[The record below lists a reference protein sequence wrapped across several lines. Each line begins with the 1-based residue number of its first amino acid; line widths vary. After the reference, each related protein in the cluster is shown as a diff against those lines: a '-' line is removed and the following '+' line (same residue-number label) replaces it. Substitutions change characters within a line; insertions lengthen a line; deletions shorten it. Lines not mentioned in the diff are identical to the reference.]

1 MQAPEGSNPFEEP
14 LASAEAPVEV
24 NQQAWDEDRSSAV
37 DIPPSRQSFRS
48 ALKPSSRAS
57 SRGGSP
63 DSWKPK
69 EAWLDDEALR
79 CLHHISSCSR
89 YCTRHAYVP
98 GLQPYVDVLNKWRQH
113 TNLKEVVRAS
123 PYTFFE
129 SLPKRSTL
137 EAIVDQYK
145 GIMPSAPPYPGV
157 SGSLNIDDVRRLMD
171 QVFKEKLNNDKMP
184 HHVGPL
190 LVEPP
195 NNWPARAD
203 GSLINDTTSE
213 LSLKEQSNRHNTV
226 AGIFQGY
233 RKKFFPPNKQN
244 PDRRAEDIVDFLRW
258 VNQAQRIA
266 GLSETEFRDILPN
279 LFGSFAAQKIHDM
292 IQNKYSLRE
301 IYRNLI
307 KSYTLTESPS
317 VALEKL
323 SKISSDNHDSLMS
336 LTDEVYRLANIVASE
351 KLTESSRQTA
361 KNEAVINA
369 ISRNVPRDW
378 KVPLERDIMEFRQN
392 VGFKEL
398 DCDEYLRLLRKYE
411 LGLDAHYHRHCGKNR
426 KSVSK
431 VVVASSQSTT
441 KTQEPVV
448 HPPNVSHD
456 SVNQL
461 DTTTSKPNQFR
472 NNARYFG
479 YQQKAGNGQHYN
491 NTSKA
496 NNNKHKNSS
505 YNATDGSKTYC
516 PFCNSRTHNPTECT
530 TFSPGQRTVTQEKC
544 SKCTL
549 GGFHQERH
557 CPVIRLGVRNKNFE
571 SGKNNS
577 SKNSNKSQTK

>member
-1 MQAPEGSNPFEEP
+1 MATNNPFEDP
-14 LASAEAPVEV
+14 LASPEVPVEV
-24 NQQAWDEDRSSAV
+24 PRQVDNEIFSTAERS
-37 DIPPSRQSFRS
+37 PSRQSIRS
-48 ALKPSSRAS
+48 ALKPSSRSS
-57 SRGGSP
+57 SRGVSP
-63 DSWKPK
+63 EAWTPND
-69 EAWLDDEALR
+69 AWLDDEALR
-79 CLHHISSCSR
+79 CLQHIKACSH
-89 YCTRHAYVP
+89 YCKKFSHVNA
-98 GLQPYVDVLNKWRQH
+98 LQPYVDIFNKWRQH
-113 TNLKEVVRAS
+113 PNLKEVVRAA
-123 PYTFFE
+123 PNMFFE
-129 SLPKRSTL
+129 SLPKKSTL
-137 EAIVDQYK
+137 EAITQQHLGVL
-145 GIMPSAPPYPGV
+145 PSAPPYPGV
-157 SGSLNIDDVRRLMD
+157 IGSVNIADVRRLMD
-171 QVFKEKLNNDKMP
+171 QVFKEKLKNDKMP

-195 NNWPARAD
+195 SNWPARAD
-203 GSLINDTTSE
+203 GSLIIDTTKE
-213 LSLKEQSNRHNTV
+213 LSPKEQNHRHSTV

-258 VNQAQRIA
+258 VNQAQRAA
-266 GLSETEFRDILPN
+266 GLSETEFRENLPN
-279 LFGSFAAQKIHDM
+279 LFGSIAAQKIHDM

-317 VALEKL
+317 VALDKL

-351 KLTESSRQTA
+351 KLTDTGRQTA

-392 VGFKEL
+392 VGLREI
-398 DCDEYLRLLRKYE
+398 DCDEFLRLLRKYE
-411 LGLDAHYHRHCGKNR
+411 LGLDTHFHRHCGKS
-426 KSVSK
+426 KKIVSK

-441 KTQEPVV
+441 KTFEPVV
-448 HPPNVSHD
+448 QHPNVSHD

-461 DTTTSKPNQFR
+461 NTSTTKPNQFR
-472 NNARYFG
+472 NNTRYTG
-479 YQQKAGNGQHYN
+479 YQQPKQGNGQHYN
-491 NTSKA
+491 NTNTSKFNKNK
-496 NNNKHKNSS
+496 NNNAN
-505 YNATDGSKTYC
+505 DGSKTYC
-516 PFCNSRTHNPTECT
+516 PFCNSKTHNPTECT
-530 TFSPGQRTVTQEKC
+530 TFSPAQRTMTQERC

-577 SKNSNKSQTK
+577 SKNSNNLSNK

>member
-1 MQAPEGSNPFEEP
+1 MEGGNPFEEP
-14 LASAEAPVEV
+14 SASASATAGVPLEV
-24 NQQAWDEDRSSAV
+24 PHQSWEEEKSPAV
-37 DIPPSRQSFRS
+37 DLPSSRQSLRS
-48 ALKPSSRAS
+48 ALRPSSRTS

-63 DSWKPK
+63 ESWAPTD
-69 EAWLDDEALR
+69 EWLDDEALR
-79 CLHHISSCSR
+79 CLQHIRSCSR
-89 YCTRHAYVP
+89 YCAKYSHVP
-98 GLQPYVDVLNKWRQH
+98 GLRLHADIIDDWRQVL
-113 TNLKEVVRAS
+113 NLKEVVRAN
-123 PYTFFE
+123 PHTFYE
-129 SLPKRSTL
+129 SLPKKSTL
-137 EAIVDQYK
+137 EAIVNQYN
-145 GIMPSAPPYPGV
+145 GILPSAPPYPGV
-157 SGSLNIDDVRRLMD
+157 GGSVNIDDVRRLMD
-171 QVFKEKLNNDKMP
+171 QVFKEKLKSDKMP
-184 HHVGPL
+184 HHIGPL

-203 GSLINDTTSE
+203 GSLIIDTTND
-213 LSLKEQSNRHNTV
+213 LSPKEQSHRQNTI

-233 RKKFFPPNKQN
+233 RKKFYPPNKQN

-258 VNQAQRIA
+258 VNQAQRTA
-266 GLSETEFRDILPN
+266 GLSESEFRDILPN
-279 LFGSFAAQKIHDM
+279 LFGSIAAQKIHDM

-336 LTDEVYRLANIVASE
+336 LTDEVYRLANIVASD
-351 KLTESSRQTA
+351 KLTESGRQTA

-378 KVPLERDIMEFRQN
+378 KVPLERDIMEYRQN
-392 VGFKEL
+392 VGFREL

-411 LGLDAHYHRHCGKNR
+411 LGLDAHFHRHCGKS
-426 KSVSK
+426 KKTVSK

-441 KTQEPVV
+441 KTQEPMV
-448 HPPNVSHD
+448 HPPSVSHE

-461 DTTTSKPNQFR
+461 NTSTSKPNQFR
-472 NNARYFG
+472 NNTRYYG
-479 YQQKAGNGQHYN
+479 YQQKTGNGQHYN
-491 NTSKA
+491 NTSKSNNPKY
-496 NNNKHKNSS
+496 NNNAN
-505 YNATDGSKTYC
+505 DGNKTYC
-516 PFCNSRTHNPTECT
+516 PFCNSKTHDPTECT
-530 TFSPGQRTVTQEKC
+530 TFSPNQRTVTQEKC